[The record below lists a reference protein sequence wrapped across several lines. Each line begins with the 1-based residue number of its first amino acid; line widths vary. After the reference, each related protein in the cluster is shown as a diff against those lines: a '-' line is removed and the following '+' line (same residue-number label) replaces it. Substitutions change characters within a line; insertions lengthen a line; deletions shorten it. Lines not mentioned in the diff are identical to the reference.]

1 MNTSIDRIKT
11 DVDFLAQAP
20 RNSISNPSH
29 HETSK
34 VWLKDQFDALGL
46 NTSLQS
52 FEIPGQVVQRDG
64 YNVVAEP
71 SQSTS
76 APTILLGAHYDT
88 VPNSPGADDNAS
100 GIAAMLECA
109 RILSDIGVNDVR
121 YVAFDAEEIQQP
133 VEGLHGSTA
142 FTESLSDEEKPQ
154 LAIVFES
161 VGFSSDQQKQKFPG
175 IFRFLFRRAHRKL
188 KENDFLGNSLL
199 ILSRGKSIDVS
210 RKLERLASS
219 QQISLPLLPLEV
231 PWWMPVVR
239 NLRRSDHAPFWNVGI
254 PALMLG
260 DTANFRNP
268 YYHTVSDTP
277 STLNYEFIAKTVDL
291 VVEYAKTVVG

>member
-1 MNTSIDRIKT
+1 VNTSIDRIKN
-11 DVDFLAQAP
+11 DVSFLAQAP
-20 RNSISNPSH
+20 RNSISTPSH
-29 HETSK
+29 HEASK

-46 NTSLQS
+46 NTAFQS
-52 FEIPGQVVQRDG
+52 FEIQGQAVQRTG
-64 YNVVAEP
+64 YNVIAEP

-76 APTILLGAHYDT
+76 PSSILLGAHFDT
-88 VPNSPGADDNAS
+88 VPNSPGADDNTS

-142 FTESLSDEEKPQ
+142 FAESLSDEEKPQ
-154 LAIVFES
+154 LATVFES

-268 YYHTVSDTP
+268 YYHTESDTP
-277 STLNYEFIAKTVDL
+277 STLNYEFIARTVVL
-291 VVEYAKTVVG
+291 VVEYVKTVVG